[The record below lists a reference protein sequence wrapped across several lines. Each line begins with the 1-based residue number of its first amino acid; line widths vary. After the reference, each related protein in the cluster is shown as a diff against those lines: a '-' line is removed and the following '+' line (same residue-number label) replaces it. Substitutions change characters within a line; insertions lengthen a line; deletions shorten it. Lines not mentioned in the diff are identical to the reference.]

1 MHKVKSFSGSFIK
14 YASLFLGVAAAIIP
28 ILVVFFS
35 SFKTT
40 EEYRTTNIL
49 TAPESWLNFENYRR
63 AFTEG
68 NMLVGFFNT
77 IFILLVAIVFS
88 ILIGTMIAYI
98 LSRFQFKFSKVMI
111 GLFLFAV
118 LIPGITTQVA
128 TFQVISS
135 LGLFNT
141 RWAAILL
148 FTGTDIIGIYIFLQF
163 LDSSSLSLD
172 ESAMIDGASYFT
184 IYRKIILP
192 LLKPAMAT
200 VFIIRGV
207 AIYNDFYIPFLYMPA
222 ERLQVV
228 STSLYRFMGP
238 FGAQWEV
245 ISAGIIIVIVPTLVL
260 FIFLQ
265 KYIYNGFTQGAMKG

>member
-1 MHKVKSFSGSFIK
+1 MNKLKYFAGSFIK
-14 YASLFLGVAAAIIP
+14 YASLIIGAAVAILP

-40 EEYRTTNIL
+40 QEYRSTNVL
-49 TAPESWLNFENYRR
+49 TMPDSWLNFENYRR

-68 NMLVGFFNT
+68 KMLLGFMNT
-77 IFILLVAIVFS
+77 IIILLVAITLS
-88 ILIGTMIAYI
+88 ILIGTMVAYV
-98 LSRFQFKFSKVMI
+98 LSRFKFKFSKVMV

-128 TFQVISS
+128 TFQVISA

-207 AIYNDFYIPFLYMPA
+207 AIYNDFYIPFLYMPKA
-222 ERLQVV
+222 DLQVV

-238 FGAQWEV
+238 YGAQWEV
-245 ISAGIIIVIVPTLVL
+245 ICAGIIIVIIPTLLL
-260 FIFLQ
+260 FLFLQ